1 MGIVD
6 KIMTLVREI
15 EGCGMIMERV
25 GGLRSGV
32 PAPKEW
38 SVLRTFRTRSLPL
51 LALNRTFCL
60 AMHVMETNDHE
71 RGHPFAYRLLMKGLD
86 FLNYQS

>member
-1 MGIVD
+1 
-6 KIMTLVREI
+6 
-15 EGCGMIMERV
+15 MIMERV

-51 LALNRTFCL
+51 LALK
-60 AMHVMETNDHE
+60 
-71 RGHPFAYRLLMKGLD
+71 YRLYSKLK
-86 FLNYQS
+86 FYSEN

>member
-1 MGIVD
+1 MCEVIASSNTFRVKQKKLHLGIID
-6 KIMTLVREI
+6 KVMTLVRENRRRMWYDN
-15 EGCGMIMERV
+15 GRV

-51 LALNRTFCL
+51 LALNS
-60 AMHVMETNDHE
+60 
-71 RGHPFAYRLLMKGLD
+71 RLYSKLK
-86 FLNYQS
+86 FYS

>member
-1 MGIVD
+1 MCEVIASSNTFRVKQKRLHLGIID
-6 KIMTLVREI
+6 KVMTLVREI

-32 PAPKEW
+32 PAPEEW

-51 LALNRTFCL
+51 LALNSRMYSKL
-60 AMHVMETNDHE
+60 KLYSEN
-71 RGHPFAYRLLMKGLD
+71 
-86 FLNYQS
+86 